1 MNLIQQEIEKAS
13 AKSLNDLAYEAC
25 CSMFELPVI
34 REHTFVI
41 GPDPEVRAAMAAI
54 MAICIEAGIQIGH
67 QSALE
72 SMYELKGGIYD

>member
-25 CSMFELPVI
+25 CSMFELPAI

-54 MAICIEAGIQIGH
+54 MAICLEAGIHIG
-67 QSALE
+67 QQAALE
-72 SMYELKGGIYD
+72 SMYELKEGIYD

>member
-25 CSMFELPVI
+25 CSMFELPAI

-54 MAICIEAGIQIGH
+54 MAICIEAGIQIGNH
-67 QSALE
+67 SALE
-72 SMYELKGGIYD
+72 SMYELKEGIYD